1 MQLEVRKDSGL
12 ITAVRP
18 SANVHAGHSVLSGL
32 ADLFCMIPV
41 RAFPG
46 IDVRHQVQYAV
57 A

>member
-1 MQLEVRKDSGL
+1 MQLEVRKDSDL

-18 SANVHAGHSVLSGL
+18 SANAQASHSFLSGL
-32 ADLFCMIPV
+32 ADVFYMIPI
-41 RAFPG
+41 RTFPG